1 MNYRE
6 RVVTINS
13 ARFKLQQYVSSPRV
27 SFMTNV
33 MTEKVPLV
41 QCQQSHTDF
50 STAQLLIL
58 FEECFTEI
66 SVFFNARYP

>member
-1 MNYRE
+1 
-6 RVVTINS
+6 
-13 ARFKLQQYVSSPRV
+13 
-27 SFMTNV
+27 

-41 QCQQSHTDF
+41 QCQQSHTDI

-66 SVFFNARYP
+66 SGFFNARYP